1 MHHPRT
7 HQLVDFPRTSALLAM
22 LTLFFS
28 GCGDVTDNT
37 AEVDCGDHGQLHGDH
52 CHCDDGY
59 TLSDDGSSCEQ
70 SQVDATTGDSNS
82 DQIVDLTFSPTSSQ
96 GSVGEAQDGSKV
108 WLFEAV
114 DGGTILRI
122 ELYAGYGAPT
132 SPGIVDITANETDYA
147 TCGTCI
153 MLRTGCV
160 AHNDHYDCTGTFMP
174 KAEGEMHI
182 DAIGAAAG
190 DNLTAELKDL
200 VFQEVTIG
208 QNYSTTP
215 VADGDQLHLEAW
227 SFDVQLEA
235 LESN

>member
-1 MHHPRT
+1 MHHPRSN
-7 HQLVDFPRTSALLAM
+7 QFLGLPPTSALLAM
-22 LTLFFS
+22 LTLFSS

-37 AEVDCGDHGQLHGDH
+37 AEADCGEHGQLHGDH

-82 DQIVDLTFSPTSSQ
+82 DQMADLTFSPTSSQ

-108 WLFEAV
+108 WLFEAI

-132 SPGIVDITANETDYA
+132 SPGIVDITAKETDYA

-215 VADGDQLHLEAW
+215 VADGGQLHLEAW

>member
-1 MHHPRT
+1 
-7 HQLVDFPRTSALLAM
+7 
-22 LTLFFS
+22 
-28 GCGDVTDNT
+28 
-37 AEVDCGDHGQLHGDH
+37 
-52 CHCDDGY
+52 
-59 TLSDDGSSCEQ
+59 
-70 SQVDATTGDSNS
+70 
-82 DQIVDLTFSPTSSQ
+82 
-96 GSVGEAQDGSKV
+96 
-108 WLFEAV
+108 
-114 DGGTILRI
+114 
-122 ELYAGYGAPT
+122 
-132 SPGIVDITANETDYA
+132 
-147 TCGTCI
+147 

-160 AHNDHYDCTGTFMP
+160 AHNDHYDCTSTFMP